1 MAGFRAMNLLFGLV
15 LMTGFSWG
23 LYGQESIQTKV
34 HYDADVA
41 EAKAASAQRKAGK
54 AK

>member
-1 MAGFRAMNLLFGLV
+1 MNLLFGIAIL
-15 LMTGFSWG
+15 TGLSWG